1 MGTEAFARWHVG
13 PWTGRATGVG
23 EPLRPGRRRTPDEFH
38 FDVVGLAM
46 HLGRRLSP
54 AEELQVR
61 LWQTE
66 LRPTH
71 TRRCGEHE
79 LADPA
84 NSRKLAEAAGVAL
97 EWLRERAPAGYRFV
111 MTDAVEL
118 VPVGDLDAAVVP
130 VDGVVELAGGAE
142 LPSAALACAHV
153 RGSRAGWIAADV
165 ARVLAGPYPDA
176 VTAVEAVRAARERL
190 VEELRTAGRDDLA
203 GTAPRWNAVPV
214 EPAPVR

>member
-1 MGTEAFARWHVG
+1 
-13 PWTGRATGVG
+13 
-23 EPLRPGRRRTPDEFH
+23 
-38 FDVVGLAM
+38 
-46 HLGRRLSP
+46 
-54 AEELQVR
+54 
-61 LWQTE
+61 
-66 LRPTH
+66 
-71 TRRCGEHE
+71 
-79 LADPA
+79 
-84 NSRKLAEAAGVAL
+84 
-97 EWLRERAPAGYRFV
+97 
-111 MTDAVEL
+111 L

>member
-13 PWTGRATGVG
+13 PWTGRATADG
-23 EPLRPGRRRTPDEFH
+23 EPRQPGRRRTPDEFH
-38 FDVVGLAM
+38 FDVVGLAT

-84 NSRKLAEAAGVAL
+84 NARKLAEAAGVAL
-97 EWLRERAPAGYRFV
+97 AWLRERAPAGYRFV
-111 MTDAVEL
+111 VTDAVEL
-118 VPVGDLDAAVVP
+118 VPDTDPDAAVVP
-130 VDGVVELAGGAE
+130 VDGVVELVGGVD

-153 RGSRAGWIAADV
+153 RESRAGWIAADV

-176 VTAVEAVRAARERL
+176 VAAVGAVRAARERL
-190 VEELRTAGRDDLA
+190 AGELRAVGRDDLA
-203 GTAPRWNAVPV
+203 GTAPRWNTIPV
-214 EPAPVR
+214 EPSPVR